1 MPDDT
6 QSTQPNKKNEQNE
19 TETSGDFSTQTF
31 DSSATEISPE
41 HVTLAAIEAESGS
54 IADTSDPVVT
64 EPTPLVSQPS
74 SDYQSLSTPYIPPA
88 TAEPVKKSKKGLI
101 AAIVSVAVLVILGGG
116 GAAAYMWYQNPEKVI
131 TDGVISAIQA
141 KSSITAGDF
150 EYKADG
156 YSVKVMYDAK
166 SSYETGS
173 AGAAT
178 LSVKVDDTPEIK
190 VSGETM
196 YTAGGDIYLRGK
208 ELVKTYDSS
217 LDQAM
222 RSYKEVAAKAGTR
235 ITEAEI
241 KQLRDTMDKTYRPF
255 IVAIDNRWIKIAA
268 DDIKKLDENAGEEY
282 KCSQTALKKMTTDKA
297 FAKQMRDLYK
307 KHQPLIIEETN
318 EYKNNSRAYIIK
330 ENKNT
335 SKAFLKD
342 VKQLSAVKEVSKCSK
357 SSNTDSTYNG
367 GSSSSYSDEVT
378 TEVKLWAD
386 KWSHELTDFRVSADS
401 NGEFGTWNVL
411 LSGQLSFNKPVTIT
425 PPSDIMSFDEL
436 KKEAEKITSQFQD
449 SSNLSESID
458 DEAYYDDSEDSM
470 TSSNTRT

>member
-6 QSTQPNKKNEQNE
+6 QSTPPNKKNDQNE
-19 TETSGDFSTQTF
+19 SDTSDDFSAQTF
-31 DSSATEISPE
+31 DSSAAEISPE

-54 IADTSDPVVT
+54 ITDTSSPVVA
-64 EPTPLVSQPS
+64 EPAPTASQPS
-74 SDYQSLSTPYIPPA
+74 TDYRSLSTPYVPPVA
-88 TAEPVKKSKKGLI
+88 VEPIKKSKKGLI
-101 AAIVSVAVLVILGGG
+101 AAIVSAVMLVVLGGG

-131 TDGVISAIQA
+131 TDGIIGAIQA
-141 KSSITAGDF
+141 KSSIVVGDF

-156 YSVKVMYDAK
+156 YSVKVTYDAK

-173 AGAAT
+173 AGAST
-178 LSVKVDDTPEIK
+178 LSVKVDDNPEIK

-196 YTAGGDIYLRGK
+196 YTAEGDTYLRGK

-222 RSYKEVAAKAGTR
+222 KSYKEVAAKAGTR

-241 KQLRDTMDKTYRPF
+241 KELRDMMDKTYRPF

-282 KCSQTALKKMTTDKA
+282 KCSQTALKKMTNDKA

-307 KHQPLIIEETN
+307 KHQPLIIEETK

-342 VKQLSAVKEVSKCSK
+342 VQQLSAVKEVSKCSK
-357 SSNTDSTYNG
+357 SSNTDDADM
-367 GSSSSYSDEVT
+367 GSPSSSYSDEVT

-386 KWSHELTDFRVSADS
+386 KWSHALTDFRVSADS
-401 NGEFGTWNVL
+401 NGEYGTWNVL
-411 LSGQLSFNKPVTIT
+411 FSGQLSFNKPVTIT
-425 PPSDIMSFDEL
+425 PPADTMSFDEL

-449 SSNLSESID
+449 SSSQSMPID
-458 DEAYYDDSEDSM
+458 DETYYDDSEDDM
-470 TSSNTRT
+470 TSLSTRT